1 MEIHHYNVSNG
12 DKKFIF
18 ELMAKIDTIYDS
30 DLWGENTLALA
41 RNTTGETVIISIG
54 RGMRTMAWFRNSSLL
69 LQAITTCLD
78 TPVVSGFDSDN
89 VMHMGALN
97 LTSLN
102 FTTHFKIQNEKFWD

>member
-30 DLWGENTLALA
+30 DLRGENTLALA

-54 RGMRTMAWFRNSSLL
+54 RGMRTMA
-69 LQAITTCLD
+69 
-78 TPVVSGFDSDN
+78 
-89 VMHMGALN
+89 
-97 LTSLN
+97 
-102 FTTHFKIQNEKFWD
+102 